1 MNQTFLT
8 WLSSSCSLIAQKTS
22 KKKAEI
28 LISNYQSTLTLK
40 KKKQITLLIGG
51 EASENGVRKLL
62 VMFLCVIRP
71 NTNKSSTGS
80 GGQTL
85 FSFKL

>member
-40 KKKQITLLIGG
+40 KKKTNHTFDWRRGIRKWGS
-51 EASENGVRKLL
+51 EVASDVP
-62 VMFLCVIRP
+62 LCD
-71 NTNKSSTGS
+71 TT
-80 GGQTL
+80 QH
-85 FSFKL
+85 